1 MSIWIYIFI
10 TCCFLIVYSYFIYPL
25 VLNLI
30 SVINPIKL
38 NLKENYNQPIS
49 ILISAHN
56 ESELIKEKI
65 DSIAKTT
72 FSISKIECLVCSD
85 NSNDNTLEILLDL
98 EKKHKFLKVFNN
110 IQRKGKPKTINELAK
125 RANGEVLIITDAN
138 VLFDKNTI
146 SELLKPFNNKKVG
159 LVDTNMTHYK
169 LSNTGIAQQE
179 SAYIN
184 YEKLIKHYEGVSGGC
199 MIGPFGGCFAL
210 RKKLYTPIKD
220 NILADDLFICLSI
233 IEKNYYS
240 LNQLQ
245 AKVYEKITDSQSVE
259 FFRKIRIATGGIQ
272 NMFLFFHLLS
282 PFTFIGFCFFSHKIL
297 RWLGPFLL
305 ILIYISNIFLFKLNA
320 FFQVTFYIQSIFI
333 LIALIEVFL
342 KPKFHRNFAIRL
354 VSYFYQSNIALLI
367 GWINFIKGVNTNV
380 WQPTKRK

>member
-1 MSIWIYIFI
+1 LDF
-10 TCCFLIVYSYFIYPL
+10 
-25 VLNLI
+25 
-30 SVINPIKL
+30 
-38 NLKENYNQPIS
+38 KENYNQSIS

-56 ESELIKEKI
+56 ESDIIKEKI

-85 NSNDNTLEILLDL
+85 NSTDNTLEILLDL
-98 EKKHKFLKVFNN
+98 EKKYKFLKVFNN
-110 IQRKGKPKTINELAK
+110 IQRKGKPKTINELVK
-125 RANGEVLIITDAN
+125 KANGKVLIITDAN
-138 VLFDKNTI
+138 VLFEKKTI

-169 LSNTGIAQQE
+169 LSNTGISQQE

-184 YEKLIKHYEGVSGGC
+184 YEKLIKYYEGINGGC

-220 NILADDLFICLSI
+220 NVLADDLFICLSV
-233 IEKNYYS
+233 IEKKYYS

-245 AKVYEKITDSQSVE
+245 AKVYEKITNNQSIE

-282 PFTFIGFCFFSHKIL
+282 PFTFVGFCFFSHKIL

-305 ILIYISNIFLFKLNA
+305 ILIYISNIFLFKVNV
-320 FFQVTFYIQSIFI
+320 FFQLTFYIQSLFI